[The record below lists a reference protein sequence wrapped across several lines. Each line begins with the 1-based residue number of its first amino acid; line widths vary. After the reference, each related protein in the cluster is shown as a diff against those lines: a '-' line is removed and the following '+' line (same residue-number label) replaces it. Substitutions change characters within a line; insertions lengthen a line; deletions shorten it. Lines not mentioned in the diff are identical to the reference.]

1 MKLRIQENT
10 LRIRVNEK
18 EVDMLANGATLS
30 SETTF
35 PENSLRFT
43 LLVSDGQAVSLS
55 KTEVKITLNRMEVE
69 TWALS
74 SEVSIAM
81 VFEVSNDKKLS
92 ILVEKDMKV

>member
-18 EVDMLANGATLS
+18 EVGMLANGATLS
-30 SETTF
+30 NETTF

-55 KTEVKITLNRMEVE
+55 KTEVKITLNRMEVK